1 MVRPIIPW
9 VNETFDSSKETLVI
23 EHLES
28 VEENSEV
35 NLIIDYLTAPIGIAE
50 VAMLLVLVVVIAISV
65 VMSGSGLIPQSNT
78 STVKVFDTANI
89 GA

>member
-1 MVRPIIPW
+1 M
-9 VNETFDSSKETLVI
+9 
-23 EHLES
+23 
-28 VEENSEV
+28 
-35 NLIIDYLTAPIGIAE
+35 APIGIAE